1 MTFWRKR
8 KIAEQVENDIQSP
21 EDNVYKN
28 LRENYTEPVEKEPP
42 HPAFQVGKTED
53 GRITLRLGGSYGIS
67 TLTMNN
73 AGVDNLIRM
82 LEAAKEPE
90 LDNTENLDD

>member
-8 KIAEQVENDIQSP
+8 KIAEQVEKDVVEPQENFAEP
-21 EDNVYKN
+21 E
-28 LRENYTEPVEKEPP
+28 EKIPG
-42 HPAFQVGKTED
+42 PAYQVGKTED
-53 GRITLRLGGSYGIS
+53 GRVTLRLGGPYGYS

-73 AGVDNLIRM
+73 AGVNNLIRM

-90 LDNTENLDD
+90 SNSTENQVD

>member
-8 KIAEQVENDIQSP
+8 KIAEQVEKVDDEPQEVYAEPKEKIPSP
-21 EDNVYKN
+21 AY
-28 LRENYTEPVEKEPP
+28 
-42 HPAFQVGKTED
+42 QVGKTED
-53 GRITLRLGGSYGIS
+53 GRVTLRLGGQYGYS

>member
-8 KIAEQVENDIQSP
+8 KIAEQVEKVDDEPQ
-21 EDNVYKN
+21 EVYA
-28 LRENYTEPVEKEPP
+28 EPKEKIPG
-42 HPAFQVGKTED
+42 PAYQVGKTED
-53 GRITLRLGGSYGIS
+53 GRVTLRLGGQYGYS

>member
-8 KIAEQVENDIQSP
+8 KIAEQVEKDVGDPQ
-21 EDNVYKN
+21 DNVYKE
-28 LRENYTEPVEKEPP
+28 LKENYDEPKEKIPP
-42 HPAFQVGKTED
+42 PAYQVGKTED
-53 GRITLRLGGSYGIS
+53 GRVTLRLGGSYGYS

-90 LDNTENLDD
+90 LDNIGEAE